1 MEIQLHELIEKIKKE
16 GIDSAKTEAAKLKAD
31 AESEAQAIIEQA
43 KRQADTIMAQAKE
56 NAERSEKA
64 GAAALEQA
72 SRNLILTFKG
82 EIQGILD
89 KLVSNAVQSTYSAE
103 LIKNI
108 LPDLLKSWGAKGA
121 DSLSVL
127 LPEGELKKLEDSFK
141 ASLASTLKG
150 GVEIKAGKNLDGGFV
165 ISEKDG
171 SAFYDFSA
179 EAVAKML
186 SAYLNPRLAET
197 LKSVSN

>member
-56 NAERSEKA
+56 DAERSEKA
-64 GAAALEQA
+64 GASALEQA

-89 KLVSNAVQSTYSAE
+89 KLVSGAVQSTYSAE

-108 LPDLLKSWGAKGA
+108 LPDLLKNWGAKGA

-127 LPEGELKKLEDSFK
+127 LPESELKKLDDSFK

-150 GVEIKAGKNLDGGFV
+150 GVEIKAGKNLDGGFI

-179 EAVAKML
+179 ETVAKMI

-197 LKSVSN
+197 LKNVRN